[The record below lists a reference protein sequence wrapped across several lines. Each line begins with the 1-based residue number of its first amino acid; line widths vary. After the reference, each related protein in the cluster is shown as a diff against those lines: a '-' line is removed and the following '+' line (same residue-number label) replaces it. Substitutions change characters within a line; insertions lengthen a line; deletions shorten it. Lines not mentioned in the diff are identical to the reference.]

1 MYDFKKIKTKDR
13 TLQNYKHK
21 EFSKSKSEKEI
32 KLIKKQDKKKE
43 KPIQKNNN
51 MFDKIIGREA
61 SEEEVNFLEKI
72 EKLDEESKLKEYINI
87 LKEGRLSYASNEKI
101 LKYLLEKSNKDNDE
115 TKNYI
120 EKEFKNVIIQNNILM
135 EEKEKY
141 NNVLILQKENIKKK
155 NILIAY
161 LILLLFNK
169 IIEDKKNL
177 GENEK
182 KKQLQKH
189 LFYKLKN
196 YRKNQNVKINENK
209 DINCL
214 KSSISSE
221 KSSIIANDNNILN
234 NHNFLNNNFYNN
246 ELPNMSYLSPNSL

>member
-21 EFSKSKSEKEI
+21 EFSKSKSEEEI

-120 EKEFKNVIIQNNILM
+120 EKEFKNVIIQNYYLM
-135 EEKEKY
+135 EEIEKY
-141 NNVLILQKENIKKK
+141 NNVFVLRKEN
-155 NILIAY
+155 
-161 LILLLFNK
+161 
-169 IIEDKKNL
+169 
-177 GENEK
+177 
-182 KKQLQKH
+182 
-189 LFYKLKN
+189 
-196 YRKNQNVKINENK
+196 
-209 DINCL
+209 
-214 KSSISSE
+214 
-221 KSSIIANDNNILN
+221 
-234 NHNFLNNNFYNN
+234 
-246 ELPNMSYLSPNSL
+246 

>member
-21 EFSKSKSEKEI
+21 EFSKSKSEEEI
-32 KLIKKQDKKKE
+32 NLIKKQDKNKE

-120 EKEFKNVIIQNNILM
+120 EKEFKNVIIQNYYLM
-135 EEKEKY
+135 EEIEKY
-141 NNVLILQKENIKKK
+141 NNVSILQKENIKKK

-161 LILLLFNK
+161 LILLLLNK
-169 IIEDKKNL
+169 IIEDNKNL

-182 KKQLQKH
+182 KKKLQKH

-196 YRKNQNVKINENK
+196 IEKIK
-209 DINCL
+209 I
-214 KSSISSE
+214 
-221 KSSIIANDNNILN
+221 
-234 NHNFLNNNFYNN
+234 
-246 ELPNMSYLSPNSL
+246 

>member
-1 MYDFKKIKTKDR
+1 MYNFKKIKTKDR
-13 TLQNYKHK
+13 ALQKYKHK

-61 SEEEVNFLEKI
+61 SEEELNFLEKI

-120 EKEFKNVIIQNNILM
+120 EKEFKNVIIQNYNLM
-135 EEKEKY
+135 EEIEKY
-141 NNVLILQKENIKKK
+141 NNVFILQKEN
-155 NILIAY
+155 
-161 LILLLFNK
+161 
-169 IIEDKKNL
+169 
-177 GENEK
+177 
-182 KKQLQKH
+182 
-189 LFYKLKN
+189 
-196 YRKNQNVKINENK
+196 
-209 DINCL
+209 
-214 KSSISSE
+214 
-221 KSSIIANDNNILN
+221 
-234 NHNFLNNNFYNN
+234 
-246 ELPNMSYLSPNSL
+246 

>member
-13 TLQNYKHK
+13 TLQKYKHK
-21 EFSKSKSEKEI
+21 EFSKSKSEEEI

-51 MFDKIIGREA
+51 MLDKIIGREA

-120 EKEFKNVIIQNNILM
+120 EKEFKNVIIQNYYLM
-135 EEKEKY
+135 EEIEKY
-141 NNVLILQKENIKKK
+141 NNVFVLRKEN
-155 NILIAY
+155 
-161 LILLLFNK
+161 
-169 IIEDKKNL
+169 
-177 GENEK
+177 
-182 KKQLQKH
+182 
-189 LFYKLKN
+189 
-196 YRKNQNVKINENK
+196 
-209 DINCL
+209 
-214 KSSISSE
+214 
-221 KSSIIANDNNILN
+221 
-234 NHNFLNNNFYNN
+234 
-246 ELPNMSYLSPNSL
+246 

>member
-21 EFSKSKSEKEI
+21 EFSKSKSEEEI
-32 KLIKKQDKKKE
+32 NLIKKQDKNKE

-61 SEEEVNFLEKI
+61 SEEELNFLEKI

-120 EKEFKNVIIQNNILM
+120 EKEFKNVIIQNYNLM
-135 EEKEKY
+135 EEIEKY
-141 NNVLILQKENIKKK
+141 NNVFILQKEN
-155 NILIAY
+155 
-161 LILLLFNK
+161 
-169 IIEDKKNL
+169 
-177 GENEK
+177 
-182 KKQLQKH
+182 
-189 LFYKLKN
+189 
-196 YRKNQNVKINENK
+196 
-209 DINCL
+209 
-214 KSSISSE
+214 
-221 KSSIIANDNNILN
+221 
-234 NHNFLNNNFYNN
+234 
-246 ELPNMSYLSPNSL
+246 